1 MCFSYAKG
9 WTFYLV
15 LLRSEKQNPES
26 DTTWWRVFQL
36 PVFWI
41 SWLLQLTHIKFT
53 TQYSLRASLVSLL
66 LESLPPVCP
75 EDDTFKGPRH
85 LQLLPLTCRFW
96 SRFPC
101 NKPTQDTTLSPVE
114 RVCPGTPCSWLFP
127 SLPPPDPCHL
137 FKVLAQNSLPAF
149 FSAVQVVHFSL
160 SKLSSMYYLH
170 FLELIIYCT
179 FIILQLVISLTGL

>member
-15 LLRSEKQNPES
+15 LLRSEKQHPES

-41 SWLLQLTHIKFT
+41 SWLLHLTHIKFT

-75 EDDTFKGPRH
+75 EDDTFKGPCH
-85 LQLLPLTCRFW
+85 LQLLPLICRFW

-114 RVCPGTPCSWLFP
+114 RVCPGTPCSWLLP
-127 SLPPPDPCHL
+127 SLPPPIPAAS
-137 FKVLAQNSLPAF
+137 VRSSLKTHYLP
-149 FSAVQVVHFSL
+149 SSLL
-160 SKLSSMYYLH
+160 SKWSTSLFQSFHQCITY
-170 FLELIIYCT
+170 T
-179 FIILQLVISLTGL
+179 FWNLLYIVLLLFCS